1 MGDTPAESAMS
12 AALRATTTAGQADV
26 ADVRV
31 ILIVVG
37 VAGSGK
43 TTIAT
48 ALAQRLGWP
57 FEEGDELHPASDIAQ
72 THSAHPLDDRHQW
85 SWLEKVA
92 AWIDRCRQVG
102 TGGVITCSA
111 LRRSHRDFLTRG
123 RPQVRVV
130 YLHGER
136 VLIEK
141 RLAERKDR
149 SMPTDILDRHLAVQI
164 GRAHV

>member
-1 MGDTPAESAMS
+1 MRPLDPRT
-12 AALRATTTAGQADV
+12 
-26 ADVRV
+26 

-48 ALAQRLGWP
+48 ALAQQLGWP
-57 FEEGDELHPASDIAQ
+57 LQEGDELDLPAGKIQ
-72 THSAHPLDDRHQW
+72 SAHSLYARDQW
-85 SWLEKVA
+85 LWLTKVA
-92 AWIDRCRQVG
+92 AWIDGRRELG

-111 LRRSHRDFLTRG
+111 LKRSYRDFLTRG

-136 VLIEK
+136 SVR
-141 RLAERKDR
+141 RLQISSTVTSR
-149 SMPTDILDRHLAVQI
+149 SWRSPTSTRIHSSWM
-164 GRAHV
+164 